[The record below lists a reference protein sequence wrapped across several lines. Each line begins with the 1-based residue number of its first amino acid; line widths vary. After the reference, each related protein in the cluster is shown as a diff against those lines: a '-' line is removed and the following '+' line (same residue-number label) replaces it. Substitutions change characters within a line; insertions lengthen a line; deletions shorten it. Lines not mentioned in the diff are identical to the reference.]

1 LVFPIAQEAATTA
14 RWFWWR
20 WQRARRGATR
30 QGRRR
35 GKAKAGA
42 GRKAKE
48 WQKGGREGVCV
59 EKAAAAT
66 VVSWGRWWRAHW
78 ERRRRRRRRGVGG
91 EARYVFRRL
100 NVDGDGGG
108 EGGKAEEAK

>member
-1 LVFPIAQEAATTA
+1 MKDFRGLGVSDRAGGSDNGEVG
-14 RWFWWR
+14 FWWR

-59 EKAAAAT
+59 ETAAAVT
-66 VVSWGRWWRAHW
+66 VVSWGR
-78 ERRRRRRRRGVGG
+78 
-91 EARYVFRRL
+91 
-100 NVDGDGGG
+100 
-108 EGGKAEEAK
+108 

>member
-48 WQKGGREGVCV
+48 WQKGVREGVCV
-59 EKAAAAT
+59 EKAAAVT
-66 VVSWGRWWRAHW
+66 VVSWGR
-78 ERRRRRRRRGVGG
+78 
-91 EARYVFRRL
+91 
-100 NVDGDGGG
+100 
-108 EGGKAEEAK
+108 